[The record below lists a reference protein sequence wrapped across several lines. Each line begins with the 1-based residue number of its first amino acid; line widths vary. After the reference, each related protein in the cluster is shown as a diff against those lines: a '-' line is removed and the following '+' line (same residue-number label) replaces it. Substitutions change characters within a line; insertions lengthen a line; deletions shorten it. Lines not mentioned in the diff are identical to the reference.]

1 VVDTMVRPSTDTVS
15 NYTDAVKT
23 LAHHDHVIIN
33 DDGKNE
39 FVLINMDMFV
49 KFKEFLHRQYIY
61 NELQQS
67 KALLDD
73 PNVKLTPHDDVIKLL
88 RAKREAR
95 KNA

>member
-1 VVDTMVRPSTDTVS
+1 MVDTLARPSTDMVS

-39 FVLINMDMFV
+39 FVLITMDMFE
-49 KFKEFLHRQYIY
+49 KFKEFLHRQYMY
-61 NELQQS
+61 NELQKS

-73 PNVKLTPHDDVIKLL
+73 PNARFYEEDEVFAEVEKIFE
-88 RAKREAR
+88 AKGL
-95 KNA
+95 